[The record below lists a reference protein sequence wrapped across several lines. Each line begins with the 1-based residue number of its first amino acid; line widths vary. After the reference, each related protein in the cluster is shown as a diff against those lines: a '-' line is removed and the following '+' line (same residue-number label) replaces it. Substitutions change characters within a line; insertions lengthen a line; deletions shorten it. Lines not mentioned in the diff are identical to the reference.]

1 MPFETLV
8 MKVVGCRVIAAAGT
22 VMCLIGVTTSAFASE
37 IWQMVLSYGVVSS
50 KLLLIPYQEENF
62 HWNLNFAIS
71 LVCFVLFRSSVVC
84 RA

>member
-1 MPFETLV
+1 

-37 IWQMVLSYGVVSS
+37 IWHMVLSYGVVSS

-62 HWNLNFAIS
+62 HWNLNFAIL

-84 RA
+84 GA

>member
-1 MPFETLV
+1 

-22 VMCLIGVTTSAFASE
+22 VLCLIGVTTSAFASE

-71 LVCFVLFRSSVVC
+71 LVCFVLFRSLVVC
-84 RA
+84 GA